1 MGKKANISSIYRQ
14 FEPGLYNRFA
24 RGKDLNIFNLE
35 FAKNYYFNLL
45 YTLAVSLPTWEGLP
59 LEVDKSILE
68 RILINNG
75 TMVFTYDENLGKYL
89 TLLLAEVTKY
99 DTDGRPLEFSASTM
113 YGNIY
118 YRNLTPEKAVVV
130 YDSITQ
136 IPTFAT
142 IEFYSGRLAN
152 LRLTIDMLVRQLKT
166 PYVMK
171 VPNQNSMTAVDAIMN
186 EVCEYKPAVIIDGM
200 IELES
205 MKVYPLASGVPES
218 LRMARDEFVNT
229 FNEALSQIG
238 IANIS
243 QDEFKRERM
252 NLLEVERS
260 GAGSFVLQENRLKP
274 RMLGANRISE
284 LFGLDVKV
292 TFNTQQRAIDGDEDT
307 EEDLSEHDEN
317 NFNDEGGEK

>member
-1 MGKKANISSIYRQ
+1 MAKKVNISSIYKQ
-14 FEPGLYNRFA
+14 FEPGLYNRFS
-24 RGKDLNIFNLE
+24 RGKDLNIFNIE

-59 LEVDKSILE
+59 LEVDKAILE

-75 TMVFTYDENLGKYL
+75 VMVFHYDPILQKYL
-89 TLLLAEVTKY
+89 TLLLGAVYEY
-99 DTDGRPLEFSASTM
+99 DTDGRPLKYEACTM

-118 YRNLTPEKAVVV
+118 YRDLTPENSVVI

-171 VPNQNSMTAVDAIMN
+171 VPNQNSLTSLEAIMN
-186 EVCEYKPAVIIDGM
+186 EVREYKPSIMIDGM

-205 MKVYPLASGVPES
+205 MKVFPLANGVPES

-274 RMLGANRISE
+274 RMQGSNRINE
-284 LFGLDVKV
+284 LYGLETTV
-292 TFNTQQRAIDGDEDT
+292 TFNTQQRAVDGDEDT
-307 EEDLSEHDEN
+307 DDDYSEHTEN
-317 NFNDEGGEK
+317 NFKEGEK